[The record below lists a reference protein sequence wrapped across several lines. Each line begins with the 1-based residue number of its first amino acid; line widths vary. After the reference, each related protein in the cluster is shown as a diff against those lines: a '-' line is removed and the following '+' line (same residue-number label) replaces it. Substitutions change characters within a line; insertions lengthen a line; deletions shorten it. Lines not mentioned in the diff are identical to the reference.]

1 MTKDSP
7 GVAGKAVLPGD
18 ARGIGD
24 AEVLVHGDSTVVLRQ
39 SCESGTTALE
49 FTPSEW
55 TAFVAGAKAGEFDE
69 PW

>member
-7 GVAGKAVLPGD
+7 GVRLPAGDP
-18 ARGIGD
+18 RGKGD
-24 AEVLVHGDSTVVLRQ
+24 AEVLVHSDGSVVLRQ
-39 SCESGTTALE
+39 PSENGSTALE

-55 TAFVAGAKAGEFDE
+55 TAFVAGVRAGEFDE